1 MVPEF
6 LGLFDVADAELVTGQ
21 RDITTIAPQ
30 ALYMMNSPVVL
41 QQAEAVANHLLGDSQ
56 LADDAARIDYVFR
69 LVLGHSPDSQ
79 QRADVLAFVS
89 SYEATLPSN
98 LKPAERRLET
108 WASVCQSLFSSAEFR
123 YVY

>member
-1 MVPEF
+1 
-6 LGLFDVADAELVTGQ
+6 VADAELVTGQ

-30 ALYMMNSPVVL
+30 ALYMMNSPVVV
-41 QQAEAVANHLLGDSQ
+41 QQAETVANKLLSDSR
-56 LADDAARIDYVFR
+56 LSDDEARIDYLFR

-79 QRADVLAFVS
+79 QRADVLAFVG
-89 SYEATLPSN
+89 SYEATLPSK

-108 WASVCQSLFSSAEFR
+108 WTSVCQSLFGSAEFR